1 MRLYVFSHPMF
12 NGMSIIAV
20 IAYNESE
27 ARDLAADYDN
37 GIDIEAD
44 DLVLESVKPLNKG
57 VVIYEYE

>member
-1 MRLYVFSHPMF
+1 MF